1 MYASTIRK
9 INLGKNPPVLQCTL
23 CIPKAQV
30 GRCIYLTAMTH
41 LSCKKGGKFIFA
53 TLCIRQGKRLCK
65 ARLQGC
71 VQGYKAVF
79 QEGGD
84 GIFWKGTFAQA
95 KGNLQKQV
103 SKHILYWGKLAFLCT
118 QGRKDSLCYYIAFPA
133 RVIPKWPSALQGSN
147 AERRGI
153 IENPGHSIAQ
163 PATTHFFAIKFR
175 FCEKATKIFLDK
187 IFHKIVKKSKQKGY
201 MWFQDI
207 VVNKCLKA
215 GLSEEKLSLMP
226 RLRTLSNVLF

>member
-1 MYASTIRK
+1 MASFGRELSRRQRGTCKSRSPSTFSIGGNQPFYA
-9 INLGKNPPVLQCTL
+9 
-23 CIPKAQV
+23 PKDE
-30 GRCIYLTAMTH
+30 RTA
-41 LSCKKGGKFIFA
+41 FA
-53 TLCIRQGKRLCK
+53 T
-65 ARLQGC
+65 
-71 VQGYKAVF
+71 
-79 QEGGD
+79 
-84 GIFWKGTFAQA
+84 
-95 KGNLQKQV
+95 
-103 SKHILYWGKLAFLCT
+103 
-118 QGRKDSLCYYIAFPA
+118 IAFPA

-187 IFHKIVKKSKQKGY
+187 IFHKIVKKSKQKGDI
-201 MWFQDI
+201 WFQDI
-207 VVNKCLKA
+207 IVKRCLKA